1 MLIDG
6 LSEGPLALS
15 ISGTP
20 GRVAIALSAGV
31 EGVVAALALRSS
43 SSIQALLITR
53 TGRLGVTRF
62 NHSNGIDVILTLV

>member
-1 MLIDG
+1 MLIYG

-15 ISGTP
+15 VSGTP
-20 GRVAIALSAGV
+20 GRIAIALSAGV

-43 SSIQALLITR
+43 SSIQTLLVTR
-53 TGRLGVTRF
+53 TGRLGVMSF